1 MATTDKQFKSI
12 VTKLKSLSNEQLALL
27 GFEVW
32 QQARERGGKEI
43 EKEIANDNR

>member
-1 MATTDKQFKSI
+1 MALTDKQYKAI

-32 QQARERGGKEI
+32 QQARERAAIEI
-43 EKEIANDNR
+43 EKEIVNDDR